1 MARGPFKNRQPDYVD
16 LDLDF
21 FANPTTGD
29 VTTKVGEDAIKRSVR
44 NLMFTN
50 FYDRPFQPYIGSNI
64 RKILFDNISP
74 FTAVLLKNA
83 IVSVINNFE
92 RRVSLQSVTVS
103 EDIDNNGYN
112 VRLEYVIINRQEP
125 IVTSLFL
132 ERIR

>member
-1 MARGPFKNRQPDYVD
+1 MVRGPFKNRDVDYVD

-21 FANPTTGD
+21 FADPTTGD
-29 VTTKVGEDAIKRSVR
+29 LMTKVGEDAIKRSVR
-44 NLMFTN
+44 NLIFTS

-64 RKILFDNISP
+64 RKILFDNITP

-83 IVSVINNFE
+83 IASVINNFE
-92 RRVSLQSVTVS
+92 RRVSLQTVNVS

-112 VRLEYVIINRQEP
+112 VRLEYVILNREEP